1 MDDLDLA
8 VIAQLHSLIYATRS
22 ITEIYTTDGDDEA
35 NED

>member
-1 MDDLDLA
+1 MDDLDIA
-8 VIAQLHSLIYATRS
+8 VLAQLHSLIYATKS